1 MQFLDKVKN
10 SVSTV
15 SDWAKSKV
23 STVVAVGFAGAGSA
37 AQAAAVDV
45 SAVTTD
51 IAAQAAPIAAVG
63 VAVLIIYGGVK
74 AFRWVRAAL
83 S

>member
-1 MQFLDKVKN
+1 MTVLENVKK
-10 SVSTV
+10 SVSGAAA
-15 SDWAKSKV
+15 WAKSKV
-23 STVVAVGFAGAGSA
+23 GTVVAVGLAGAGS